1 MADLCVAH
9 LVRRKNGTAP
19 FRDFLASYA
28 KHPAGEVHDLLIVFK
43 GFTNPHHLAPYETML
58 EGIAHRRVFMSDF
71 GFDIGAYRKVAGAF
85 PYTYFAFMN
94 SYSRIMHAGWLESMR
109 RHAARPGVG
118 IVSATASYQ
127 SILSDLI
134 EMRRALPRYGAWT
147 LAARRHGRYFLSVK
161 NRFPPYPNPHV
172 RTNAFLIGRELFSA
186 LRDTTVVTKWD
197 AYRFESGI
205 NGMTRQI
212 IGAGLLALIAGRDGA
227 AYDCADWPDSRT
239 FWSGGQENLL
249 VEDNQTRLYEGDD
262 HNVHERLAY
271 LAWRRWPDGRPR
283 IQAPCNLFPEAE

>member
-58 EGIAHRRVFMSDF
+58 EGIAHRRVFLRDF

-227 AYDCADWPDSRT
+227 GAPIDHKRWRNRRPYASWRHDRVHLWRGSESRDRA
-239 FWSGGQENLL
+239 NLGDGHRAA
-249 VEDNQTRLYEGDD
+249 VGRLD
-262 HNVHERLAY
+262 HRVRERFDLHVAVN
-271 LAWRRWPDGRPR
+271 R
-283 IQAPCNLFPEAE
+283 